1 MLSIP
6 RDLYVMLP
14 WGYQGRVNTA
24 HVFAENDEAGTGP
37 AYAMETV
44 RSNFGVNVDRYVRID
59 LAGFVRI
66 VDAMGG
72 VDMDIPKP
80 LIDYEYPTYDYGT
93 RVVEFQAGQQHLDGE
108 AALAYARIRHG
119 SSDFQRAERQQL
131 VIVEGQPVPSLAPLV
146 KRVAPAVVNIRVSQ
160 TVQRRSPYGDEM
172 FRRFFGLPEMPGGPR
187 EVQSAGSGVIVDATN
202 GYILTNHHVV
212 ENADRIQISLLDNQ
226 TLDAEIV
233 GSDAATDI
241 AVIKVDPR
249 NLVALPIGDS
259 NNVEVGDFVIAIG
272 NPFGLSH
279 TVTSGIVSALGR
291 TGISRSG
298 YEDFI
303 QTDASINPGNS
314 GGALVNMR
322 GELVGINSVIIAP
335 TGGNVGIG
343 FAVPSE
349 IAQSIMRQILDFGEV
364 RRGLLGVNIET
375 IDPESAAALGAE
387 VESGALISAIE
398 PGSAAEKAGLRVDDI
413 ITKVNN
419 KKINNSRELMNA
431 IGLKGSGEEVDIEYV
446 RGGSS
451 QNVSA
456 TLGERTVSRS
466 DGAEIHPG
474 LEGAQF
480 ADAAATSA
488 GGIEVT
494 DVEPGS
500 TAAQRGLRTGDV
512 ITEINRRPVQNLQQL
527 RAIAEANQILF
538 LLVQRGDRQLMLQT
552 R

>member
-1 MLSIP
+1 MTLGRRLLLASALLSSCAIG
-6 RDLYVMLP
+6 
-14 WGYQGRVNTA
+14 W
-24 HVFAENDEAGTGP
+24 
-37 AYAMETV
+37 
-44 RSNFGVNVDRYVRID
+44 
-59 LAGFVRI
+59 
-66 VDAMGG
+66 
-72 VDMDIPKP
+72 
-80 LIDYEYPTYDYGT
+80 
-93 RVVEFQAGQQHLDGE
+93 
-108 AALAYARIRHG
+108 AALP
-119 SSDFQRAERQQL
+119 DN
-131 VIVEGQPVPSLAPLV
+131 VEGQPVPSLAPLV

>member
-1 MLSIP
+1 
-6 RDLYVMLP
+6 
-14 WGYQGRVNTA
+14 
-24 HVFAENDEAGTGP
+24 
-37 AYAMETV
+37 
-44 RSNFGVNVDRYVRID
+44 
-59 LAGFVRI
+59 
-66 VDAMGG
+66 
-72 VDMDIPKP
+72 
-80 LIDYEYPTYDYGT
+80 
-93 RVVEFQAGQQHLDGE
+93 
-108 AALAYARIRHG
+108 
-119 SSDFQRAERQQL
+119 
-131 VIVEGQPVPSLAPLV
+131 
-146 KRVAPAVVNIRVSQ
+146 
-160 TVQRRSPYGDEM
+160 
-172 FRRFFGLPEMPGGPR
+172 
-187 EVQSAGSGVIVDATN
+187 
-202 GYILTNHHVV
+202 
-212 ENADRIQISLLDNQ
+212 
-226 TLDAEIV
+226 
-233 GSDAATDI
+233 
-241 AVIKVDPR
+241 
-249 NLVALPIGDS
+249 
-259 NNVEVGDFVIAIG
+259 VEVGDFVIAIG

-279 TVTSGIVSALGR
+279 TVTSGIVSARGR